1 LFHAELSVTR
11 IDKDKEQRLIERA
24 RKRDESALSE
34 LFRINTQRLLESIRA
49 DLGDRLRQ
57 RLESRD
63 VMQQVYLDALN
74 NIIHFE
80 GRGRNSFFAWL
91 RRIAVNRI
99 CDVDRKEF
107 KTVKRGGEVRT
118 ADLGHEASALRLLD
132 QLAGTVTSPSMA
144 ADMRE
149 RVRTLQDGLDRLSED
164 HREVIRLRYIK
175 QLNVAE
181 TAAKMDRSERAIRSL
196 CARALIRLRE
206 LLGDAI

>member
-1 LFHAELSVTR
+1 MTR